1 MRRRDGGAGRRRGR
15 RTGPQSGS
23 RRPAIPGLAL
33 GRRPRTRLATSYSG
47 GVGAP
52 PGGTTASR
60 QELADCDAH
69 RVAESAA
76 RRRKEN
82 AAAGRRK
89 ARRPPSLAGDLGR
102 SRDRADREAAHRVRR
117 SAPAPVGA
125 LLPSF
130 FREERKKTK
139 GIRRPTQTGGGA
151 LASLRHSGR
160 AKRGPESITTGWD
173 NETQTEQY
181 GEVRGY
187 GFQAR
192 AEPVIGPRVC
202 ADPLAPSRN
211 DREAEETG
219 QCRSPT
225 LAPLPPLVDSH
236 AADAGGRFAALV
248 KRQSWGA

>member
-1 MRRRDGGAGRRRGR
+1 MRRRDGGAGRKVGA
-15 RTGPQSGS
+15 GDAAFNSGS

-130 FREERKKTK
+130 FPGSGRTK

-160 AKRGPESITTGWD
+160 AKRESPESITTGAREWNAD
-173 NETQTEQY
+173 RSTM
-181 GEVRGY
+181 RGSWLWIP
-187 GFQAR
+187 GPALPRRPGMTAR
-192 AEPVIGPRVC
+192 MTTPPRAC
-202 ADPLAPSRN
+202 FIDPWPRN
-211 DREAEETG
+211 QPQKSTSSA
-219 QCRSPT
+219 S
-225 LAPLPPLVDSH
+225 A
-236 AADAGGRFAALV
+236 
-248 KRQSWGA
+248 K